1 MATGEGVP
9 EALAEG
15 RAEGVLEALADGRS
29 EGVPEAH
36 AVALT
41 LGDTPAVRDA
51 AALADGEALVEAE
64 KEEGQ
69 SPLFTSEILKR
80 VTVCVQTAPPVAAV
94 KPKNAD
100 VAFTPPPATLP
111 KKSAKFTAMRCVK
124 LLNPPGVDMDVDM
137 AQPHAS

>member
-1 MATGEGVP
+1 VH
-9 EALAEG
+9 AEG
-15 RAEGVLEALADGRS
+15 RSEFVPEPHAEGRS
-29 EGVPEAH
+29 EGEPVVH

-41 LGDTPAVRDA
+41 LGDTAAVGDA

-64 KEEGQ
+64 NEEGQ
-69 SPLFTSEILKR
+69 LPPFTSEILKR

-100 VAFTPPPATLP
+100 VAFAPPPATLP
-111 KKSAKFTAMRCVK
+111 KKSAKFTVMRCVK
-124 LLNPPGVDMDVDM
+124 LLKPPGVDMDANM